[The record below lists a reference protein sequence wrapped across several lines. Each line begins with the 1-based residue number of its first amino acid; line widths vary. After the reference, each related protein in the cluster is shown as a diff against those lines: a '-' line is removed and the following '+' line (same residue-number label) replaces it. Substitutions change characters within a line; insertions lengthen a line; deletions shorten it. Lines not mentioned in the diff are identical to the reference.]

1 MNSLLVVLDVL
12 TALFSPSTS
21 VVPAAQAASA
31 CEGGSAPVW
40 NETAQRTAL
49 VPFSNW
55 DGDYMYE
62 DAYYE
67 DDKPASGEIAEPS
80 ESDWDPALH
89 PEERYTYNPTWP
101 LPVLEPLTTGQ
112 FTTVQI
118 GNDSVGVLRFNLSHL
133 HRTTFCVSLYESV
146 DGELQSVNGDIYL
159 MTSSQYDS
167 YQEVYRM
174 MHGGWWFWDSFGE
187 DDDNILSDVPPEWRS
202 FNPLGWETYR
212 DVHQYERR
220 SEATFSIAMDAPEVY
235 DSLFGGSQWQDFYL
249 IIDAWDNTNDDDAPA
264 IDGVMVAD
272 ITVVPTERTALLPP
286 WTVPLTLFVALAAA
300 VLAPVML
307 NKRYMNAG
315 LDQHVASSSKAVP
328 YLEQS
333 SKTDSE
339 QPALS
344 IPSEPKRS

>member
-1 MNSLLVVLDVL
+1 MRLNSLLVVLVVL

-67 DDKPASGEIAEPS
+67 DDKPASDEIAEPS

-146 DGELQSVNGDIYL
+146 DGELQSVDGDIYL

-174 MHGGWWFWDSFGE
+174 MHGGWWVLGQLRRRRRQHSERCTSRMAELQSIGLG
-187 DDDNILSDVPPEWRS
+187 NLSGCPSIRTSLRS
-202 FNPLGWETYR
+202 HLFHRYGRSRGLRFLVRRVAMARFLPDHRCMGQ
-212 DVHQYERR
+212 HQR
-220 SEATFSIAMDAPEVY
+220 
-235 DSLFGGSQWQDFYL
+235 
-249 IIDAWDNTNDDDAPA
+249 
-264 IDGVMVAD
+264 
-272 ITVVPTERTALLPP
+272 
-286 WTVPLTLFVALAAA
+286 
-300 VLAPVML
+300 
-307 NKRYMNAG
+307 
-315 LDQHVASSSKAVP
+315 
-328 YLEQS
+328 
-333 SKTDSE
+333 
-339 QPALS
+339 
-344 IPSEPKRS
+344 